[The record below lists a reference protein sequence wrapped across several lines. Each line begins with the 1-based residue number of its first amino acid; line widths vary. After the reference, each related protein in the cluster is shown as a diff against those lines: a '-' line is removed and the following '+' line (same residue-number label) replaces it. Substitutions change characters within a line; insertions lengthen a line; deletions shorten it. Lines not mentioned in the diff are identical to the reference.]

1 MHRTSLRLGVA
12 LVAAAALAFPGSA
25 LAAEA
30 TSTGTVEA
38 GSLSLTTTAA
48 PTFSAILDGT
58 DQTPTYDLPLTVEDL
73 TGSGAGWNTTITSTQ
88 FTTGGATPQT
98 LSTTASSMSGVTSA
112 CVEGTTCTDPTNA
125 IGYPV
130 GVPAGTVAPEA
141 VKFFN
146 AAAETGM
153 GKFSLNPTVAV
164 SIPADTFAG
173 TYTSTITLASVSG
186 P

>member
-1 MHRTSLRLGVA
+1 MNRTPLRLGLA
-12 LVAAAALAFPGSA
+12 LLAAAALAFPGSA
-25 LAAEA
+25 MGAEA
-30 TSTGTVEA
+30 TSTGTVEG
-38 GSLSLTTTAA
+38 GSLSLSTTAA
-48 PTFSAILDGT
+48 PTFSTILNGT
-58 DQTPTYDLPLTVEDL
+58 DQTPTYVLPLTVADL

-88 FTTGGATPQT
+88 FTTGGATPHT
-98 LSTTASSMSGVTSA
+98 LSATASSLSGVTSS

-125 IGYPV
+125 ITYPV
-130 GVPAGTVAPEA
+130 SVPAGTVAPTA

-153 GKFSLNPTVAV
+153 GKFTLTPTVAV
-164 SIPADTFAG
+164 SVPANTYAG